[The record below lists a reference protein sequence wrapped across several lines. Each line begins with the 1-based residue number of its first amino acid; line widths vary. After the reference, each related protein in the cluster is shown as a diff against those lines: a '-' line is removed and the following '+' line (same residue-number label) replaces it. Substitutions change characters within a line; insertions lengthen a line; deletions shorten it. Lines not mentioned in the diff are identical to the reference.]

1 MKNNTHELDLIG
13 LKCPLPVLRANKK
26 LKEFSKNEVVKIL
39 VDDPSAPE
47 DFRILCKTKKYKLIS
62 SEKKTNYI
70 NITIKI

>member
-26 LKEFSKNEVVKIL
+26 LKEFSKNEVVNIL

-47 DFRILCKTKKYKLIS
+47 DFRIFCKTKKYKLIS

-70 NITIKI
+70 IITIKI

>member
-26 LKEFSKNEVVKIL
+26 LKEFNKNEVVNIL
-39 VDDPSAPE
+39 VDDPAAPE
-47 DFRILCKTKKYKLIS
+47 DFKILCKTKKYKLIS

-70 NITIKI
+70 ILTIKI